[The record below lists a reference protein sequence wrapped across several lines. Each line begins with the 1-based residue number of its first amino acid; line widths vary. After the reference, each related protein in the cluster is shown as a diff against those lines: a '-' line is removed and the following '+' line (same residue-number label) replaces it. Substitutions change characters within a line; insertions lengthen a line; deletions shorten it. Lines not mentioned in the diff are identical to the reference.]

1 MLRGSGL
8 SVQYGR
14 HPALAGVS
22 WTARP
27 GRVLGLI
34 GPNGSGKS
42 TLLRA
47 VLQAVDSTGELLIDS
62 DDLRRLSTRELARR
76 TAVVAQQEEG
86 ASEITVA
93 ELVLLGRSVHRSD
106 WASYRDEDH
115 AIAAEAMA
123 RTGVEQLAD
132 RTLGR
137 LSGGERQRVLIARA
151 LAQRSRYLLLDEPTT
166 HLDVHDHPEVLALV
180 RRLGL
185 ASVVVLHDLNL
196 AARYCDD
203 LVLLREGR
211 VWADGRVE
219 DVLTPEILEP
229 VYRVRVTPIRV
240 DDALQLVLA
249 PFPAADGRAGTVP
262 EAAPLST

>member
-151 LAQRSRYLLLDEPTT
+151 LAQRSRYLLLDEPTN
-166 HLDVHDHPEVLALV
+166 HLDVHYQHEVLALV

-249 PFPAADGRAGTVP
+249 PFPAADGREGAVP

>member
-1 MLRGSGL
+1 MLRGTDL
-8 SVQYGR
+8 RVHYGR
-14 HPALAGVS
+14 TPALAGVS
-22 WTARP
+22 WTAHP

-47 VLQAVDSTGELLIDS
+47 VLRAVDSAGKLWIDT

-86 ASEITVA
+86 VPEITVA

-106 WASYRDEDH
+106 WASYTDEDR
-115 AIAAEAMA
+115 AIAGEAMT
-123 RTGVEQLAD
+123 RTGVTQLAD
-132 RTLGR
+132 RTLGQ

-151 LAQRSRYLLLDEPTT
+151 LAQRSRYLLLDEPTN
-166 HLDVHDHPEVLALV
+166 HLDVHYQHEVLTLV
-180 RRLGL
+180 RHLGL
-185 ASVVVLHDLNL
+185 TSVVVLHDLNL

-203 LVLLREGR
+203 LVLLHDGR
-211 VWADGRVE
+211 VRADGRVD

-229 VYRVRVTPIRV
+229 VYGVRVTPIRV
-240 DDALQLVLA
+240 DGVLQLVLA
-249 PFPAADGRAGTVP
+249 PRSRADRSSPPT
-262 EAAPLST
+262 